1 MLSNAFSEIIKKN
14 PLLTKRQ
21 EFELS
26 KKAKSGDLEARRKLI
41 ESNYRLVISI
51 AKKYH
56 RKDVDFD
63 DLLQESS
70 TGLLKAVDRFDPD
83 LGHKFSTY
91 ACWWIKQ
98 AALSYI
104 NEQSGSI
111 KVPTH
116 SRMLNAKI
124 RNKVIELEKT
134 KGKKP
139 TIEDVAVELGES
151 VKKIRY
157 TLKANKPSISY
168 DNEDNEKITSIK
180 NKLPDESSFAN
191 PAEALEKKEL
201 MQIIK
206 RNLLLLTSKEEKIIR
221 LRFGIEEDIKDVE
234 NFPVTEEMK
243 RYLKWKTT
251 KNMLLQMII
260 MV

>member
-1 MLSNAFSEIIKKN
+1 MSLLNSAFSEIIKKN
-14 PLLTKRQ
+14 PLLTKKQ

-26 KKAKSGDLEARRKLI
+26 KKAKRGDLKARQKLV

-56 RKDVDFD
+56 RKDIDFN

-98 AALSYI
+98 AALSFI

-116 SRMLNAKI
+116 SRMLNARIKS
-124 RNKVIELEKT
+124 KLLE
-134 KGKKP
+134 
-139 TIEDVAVELGES
+139 
-151 VKKIRY
+151 
-157 TLKANKPSISY
+157 N
-168 DNEDNEKITSIK
+168 
-180 NKLPDESSFAN
+180 
-191 PAEALEKKEL
+191 
-201 MQIIK
+201 
-206 RNLLLLTSKEEKIIR
+206 
-221 LRFGIEEDIKDVE
+221 
-234 NFPVTEEMK
+234 
-243 RYLKWKTT
+243 
-251 KNMLLQMII
+251 
-260 MV
+260 

>member
-1 MLSNAFSEIIKKN
+1 MTLLNSAFSDIIKKN

-26 KKAKSGDLEARRKLI
+26 KKAKNGDLKARQKLV

-56 RKDVDFD
+56 RKDVDFN

-98 AALSYI
+98 AALSFI
-104 NEQSGSI
+104 NEQIGSI

-116 SRMLNAKI
+116 SRMLNSKI
-124 RNKVIELEKT
+124 KSKLIELEKIN
-134 KGKKP
+134 GRKP
-139 TIEDVAVELGES
+139 TLDEVANSLGES
-151 VKKIRY
+151 KNKIKY
-157 TLKANKPSISY
+157 TIKANKASISY
-168 DNEDNEKITSIK
+168 DNEENEKVNSIK
-180 NKLPDESSFAN
+180 NRIPDNSSFSN
-191 PAEALEKKEL
+191 PAEALERKEL
-201 MQIIK
+201 MMIIK
-206 RNLLLLTSKEEKIIR
+206 KNLRLLTSKEEKIIR
-221 LRFGIEEDIKDVE
+221 LRFGIAENENNIEE
-234 NFPVTEEMK
+234 FPITNEMK
-243 RYLKWKTT
+243 EYLI
-251 KNMLLQMII
+251 L
-260 MV
+260 

>member
-26 KKAKSGDLEARRKLI
+26 KKAKNGDLEARKKLV

-124 RNKVIELEKT
+124 RNKVIELEKI

-139 TIEDVAVELGES
+139 TIEDVAIELGES

-168 DNEDNEKITSIK
+168 DNEDNEKATSIK
-180 NKLPDESSFAN
+180 NKMPDESAFSD

-206 RNLLLLTSKEEKIIR
+206 RNLLLLTPKEEKIIR
-221 LRFGIEEDIKDVE
+221 LRFGIEEDINDVE
-234 NFPVTEEMK
+234 NFPITKEMEM
-243 RYLKWKTT
+243 YLK
-251 KNMLLQMII
+251 
-260 MV
+260 

>member
-1 MLSNAFSEIIKKN
+1 MLNAAFSEIIKNN
-14 PLLTKRQ
+14 PLLTRRQ

-26 KKAKSGDLEARRKLI
+26 KKAKAGDTLARKKLV

-56 RKDVDFD
+56 RKDIDFE

-116 SRMLNAKI
+116 SRMLNSKIKSKVKEIENKTGKVPTLEQVAK
-124 RNKVIELEKT
+124 ELNE
-134 KGKKP
+134 P
-139 TIEDVAVELGES
+139 
-151 VKKIRY
+151 VKKLKY
-157 TLKANKPSISY
+157 TIKACKPSISY
-168 DNEDNEKITSIK
+168 DNDESESASNLK
-180 NKLPDESSFAN
+180 NKIPDTSYYSN
-191 PAEALEKKEL
+191 PAEVLEKNEL

-206 RNLLLLTSKEEKIIR
+206 KI
-221 LRFGIEEDIKDVE
+221 
-234 NFPVTEEMK
+234 
-243 RYLKWKTT
+243 
-251 KNMLLQMII
+251 
-260 MV
+260 